1 MFYYYVLNVL
11 RWFAD
16 CYARCVLLDQLS
28 QVKTRSDK
36 QNATFILYI
45 HRRCRRRPF
54 ISWTYNSIQFDFQI
68 V

>member
-16 CYARCVLLDQLS
+16 CYARCDLLDQLS

-36 QNATFILYI
+36 QNATFISSTAVAVAVVHL
-45 HRRCRRRPF
+45 
-54 ISWTYNSIQFDFQI
+54 
-68 V
+68 